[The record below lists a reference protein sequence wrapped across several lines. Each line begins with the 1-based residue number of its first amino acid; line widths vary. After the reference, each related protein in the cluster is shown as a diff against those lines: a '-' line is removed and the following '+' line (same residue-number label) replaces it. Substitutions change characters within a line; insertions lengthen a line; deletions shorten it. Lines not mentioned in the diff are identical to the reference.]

1 MYQINTNEDYQL
13 FSDTINTINNLA
25 NSIVE
30 QYNVDKRFVIN
41 HIISALPNNEDY
53 NSIIYNITNNIQPT
67 SLLDEQTMSFI
78 LNNSKEI

>member
-1 MYQINTNEDYQL
+1 MYKINTNQDYQL
-13 FSDTINTINNLA
+13 FTDTINTINNLA
-25 NSIVE
+25 NSIVK

-41 HIISALPNNEDY
+41 HIISALPNDEDY
-53 NSIIYNITNNIQPT
+53 NSIIYKITNNIQPT